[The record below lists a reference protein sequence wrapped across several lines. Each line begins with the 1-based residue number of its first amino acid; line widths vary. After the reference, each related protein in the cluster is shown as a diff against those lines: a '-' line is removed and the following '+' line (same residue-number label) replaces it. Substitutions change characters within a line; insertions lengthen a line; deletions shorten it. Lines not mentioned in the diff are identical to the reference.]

1 MNNIRIKLFLCFVVL
16 LLAGCASSGVV
27 PLSQDTFTIS
37 KKSAAGVFVN
47 LAKLQKTVVDEAN
60 LYAEERGKVAVALD
74 MQTVPAAPG
83 RYPSVTYQF
92 KLVDEASVEGKH
104 GRKSNIVLVEQVN
117 SGSTVPDE
125 SADSKTKFSE
135 ARYEKLFQINELR
148 KQGILTDEEFQAEK
162 KKILNDDGL

>member
-1 MNNIRIKLFLCFVVL
+1 MINIRIKLFLCFVVL
-16 LLAGCASSGVV
+16 LLVGCASSGVV

-74 MQTVPAAPG
+74 MQTVPAAQG

-104 GRKSNIVLVEQVN
+104 GRQSNIVLVERIKSDTAVSVEN
-117 SGSTVPDE
+117 
-125 SADSKTKFSE
+125 ADAKTKFSD

-148 KQGILTDEEFQAEK
+148 KEGILTEEEFQAEK
-162 KKILNDDGL
+162 KKILDDYSL